1 MDDVKM
7 IKVSK
12 GFEDRFLIE
21 KDLDKPEKFFYY
33 AYKRSAD
40 LINEICSATDRTDC
54 GNSILDKYYPN
65 NIIVYCAERGGG
77 KSTAMLSVANSLYDL
92 SKKEKDEKNALYN
105 LLGKKA
111 KGCNFS
117 VLSLYMIFVSSSFSA
132 NASFIRITGL
142 RRSNPRIRDRIKKI
156 PSFPSSAQ

>member
-1 MDDVKM
+1 MHDVKM

-40 LINEICSATDRTDC
+40 LINEICSATDRSDY

-65 NIIVYCAERGGG
+65 NIIV
-77 KSTAMLSVANSLYDL
+77 
-92 SKKEKDEKNALYN
+92 
-105 LLGKKA
+105 
-111 KGCNFS
+111 
-117 VLSLYMIFVSSSFSA
+117 
-132 NASFIRITGL
+132 
-142 RRSNPRIRDRIKKI
+142 
-156 PSFPSSAQ
+156 